1 MNTFKRDLSE
11 NFVVKYMYEYLQL
24 LDLSTQ
30 RGSFI

>member
-24 LDLSTQ
+24 LDLSAQ